1 VTRRPSTRAAWFE
14 SGIHPRTA
22 QLWRGV
28 EAQHLVATMKLVDA
42 AAEQHLLEELLEA
55 NKPALPAQGQGMHY
69 LIATPFRYRPRHES
83 RFRVAGSPGLWYGA
97 ETIEVAC
104 AEVAYWKWRFL
115 NDSDALRDQSLHTQ
129 HTFFEARVSGAC
141 IDLTASPWSASSA
154 AWTHPTRYDD
164 CQALANAARDRD
176 VAWSDTARRASRRA
190 CAASRS
196 RLRHSQSGPASRNRR
211 GAARRQSPACT
222 CAMSMSLSASR
233 LQSGVESTSAT
244 AACRRARMACM
255 LMQEAAP

>member
-1 VTRRPSTRAAWFE
+1 MTRRPPTRAAWFE
-14 SGIHPRTA
+14 SGVHPRA
-22 QLWRGV
+22 ALLWRGV

-55 NKPALPAQGQGMHY
+55 NKPAWPAQGQGMHY

-129 HTFFEARVSGAC
+129 HTFFEARASGAC
-141 IDLTASPWSASSA
+141 IDLTTSPWSASAA
-154 AWTHPTRYDD
+154 AWTHPTRYAD
-164 CQALANAARDRD
+164 CQALANAARDCD
-176 VAWSDTARRASRRA
+176 VAWIRYSSARKPPGVCGVALTP
-190 CAASRS
+190 AALALKPGFAQQTWSCKTTFS
-196 RLRHSQSGPASRNRR
+196 SVYLRHEHESFSFEASKW
-211 GAARRQSPACT
+211 S
-222 CAMSMSLSASR
+222 
-233 LQSGVESTSAT
+233 
-244 AACRRARMACM
+244 
-255 LMQEAAP
+255 